1 MHSHRRRL
9 LLAIPCLFLSTWVA
23 FGLQNRQVTDAALK
37 NSGKAGEEWLTV
49 GLNYA
54 EQRYSPLK
62 QIDASNV
69 ARLGLA
75 WTYEIG
81 NGGGGQ
87 QATPLVSNGVMYGI
101 TNWSIAFALDARTGK
116 EIWRYDP
123 QVDRKIDIPG
133 TDRICCGVVNRGVAL

>member
-1 MHSHRRRL
+1 MYSYRQRL

-75 WTYEIG
+75 WTYEIKNG
-81 NGGGGQ
+81 NNNQ
-87 QATPLVSNGVMYGI
+87 QTTPLISNNIMYNI
-101 TNWSIAFALDARTGK
+101 TN
-116 EIWRYDP
+116 
-123 QVDRKIDIPG
+123 
-133 TDRICCGVVNRGVAL
+133 